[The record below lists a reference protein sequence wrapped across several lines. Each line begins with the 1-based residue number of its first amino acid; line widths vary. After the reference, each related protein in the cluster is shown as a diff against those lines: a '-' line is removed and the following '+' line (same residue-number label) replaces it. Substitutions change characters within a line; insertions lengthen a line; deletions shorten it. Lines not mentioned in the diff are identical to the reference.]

1 MRKLGRQERFVAPAA
16 DLASRGESCSNLV
29 AAMEMALR
37 FQNVDGDDESVEL
50 AKILKENDAAAATE
64 KITSLE
70 RDHPLFK
77 SVQEQVSKVQESAK
91 VPVAA

>member
-1 MRKLGRQERFVAPAA
+1 M
-16 DLASRGESCSNLV
+16 
-29 AAMEMALR
+29 
-37 FQNVDGDDESVEL
+37 DGDDESVEL
-50 AKILKENDAAAATE
+50 AKILKENDATAATE

-70 RDHPLFK
+70 RDHSLFK